1 MNHPSIFPKITE
13 LVIGGARIE
22 TLDSLSLKFTLCLDV
37 SPFAA
42 SSQVGFLQR

>member
-1 MNHPSIFPKITE
+1 MNHPSILPKITE

-22 TLDSLSLKFTLCLDV
+22 TLGFLLLKFTLCLAV
-37 SPFAA
+37 SPFAP